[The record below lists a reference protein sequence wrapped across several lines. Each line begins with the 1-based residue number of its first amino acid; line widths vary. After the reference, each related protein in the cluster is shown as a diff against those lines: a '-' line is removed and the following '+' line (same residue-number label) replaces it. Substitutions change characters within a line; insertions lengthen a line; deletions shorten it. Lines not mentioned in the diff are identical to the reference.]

1 MKKLA
6 AVIAIVIIATVAS
19 AGCLTVGS
27 SSGGF
32 DMDDLTAP
40 EIVYADAVN
49 IAMPEPMMA
58 VSPQTGMDLS
68 WSVTEDIY
76 AGSGGALLL
85 TIENINSIGRL
96 YVYGFGL
103 VWDDGTSTYRNCS
116 VYVPAGEARSLG
128 LLVFDAPADPGV
140 HSYTIKVK
148 AAASVMMWDPVRGS
162 SEAWRDQG
170 EMSMSKA
177 RSADVVP
184 LNEMTEQ
191 AVKNN
196 IPTYY
201 SKINS
206 LVSYEA
212 AEGMAD
218 AVRTERPGNYSILQV
233 VEAFEQVRA
242 AIDYK
247 DDGNVDHWQD
257 AAETL
262 ELGTGDCEDHAI
274 LMASVIGALGGNAR
288 VNIVQGHA
296 FPTVFVGTTEQQMA
310 QVENAIASYY
320 GLAPGELTAAHLV
333 DEAGYWLVVDTTGFP
348 YAGGIPAQSGYTS
361 ADGDWSIRSDYL
373 YAIDAT
379 GDAST
384 GLFGF

>member
-19 AGCLTVGS
+19 AGCLTIGS

-76 AGSGGALLL
+76 VGSGGALLL

-148 AAASVMMWDPVRGS
+148 VAASVMMWDPVRGS

-184 LNEMTEQ
+184 LKEMTEQ

-218 AVRTERPGNYSILQV
+218 AVRTERPGNYSILQ
-233 VEAFEQVRA
+233 APHRPTGGGGVRA
-242 AIDYK
+242 
-247 DDGNVDHWQD
+247 
-257 AAETL
+257 
-262 ELGTGDCEDHAI
+262 
-274 LMASVIGALGGNAR
+274 GACRHRL
-288 VNIVQGHA
+288 QG
-296 FPTVFVGTTEQQMA
+296 
-310 QVENAIASYY
+310 
-320 GLAPGELTAAHLV
+320 
-333 DEAGYWLVVDTTGFP
+333 
-348 YAGGIPAQSGYTS
+348 
-361 ADGDWSIRSDYL
+361 
-373 YAIDAT
+373 
-379 GDAST
+379 
-384 GLFGF
+384 